1 MFLVNAIEL
10 ADPKEKCELALFEE
24 QTIQHDDLLGIG
36 PISGP
41 VDFLVSR
48 AIGHIGKVPDLPYLA
63 VVEAKSA
70 AKCSMLSSVAQL
82 YAQMLTLHEL
92 DM

>member
-1 MFLVNAIEL
+1 M
-10 ADPKEKCELALFEE
+10 ALFED

-48 AIGHIGKVPDLPYLA
+48 ALGSWKVPDLPYLA

-70 AKCSMLSSVAQL
+70 ARYSNVSSVAQL

-92 DM
+92 DT

>member
-1 MFLVNAIEL
+1 MNAIEL
-10 ADPKEKCELALFEE
+10 ADPKESCELALFKE

-48 AIGHIGKVPDLPYLA
+48 ALGHIGSRKVPDLLYFT

-70 AKCSMLSSVAQL
+70 AKYSMISSVAQL

-92 DM
+92 DT